1 MRSPMRM
8 RSARIIPLFLVPL
21 LGLLLLVVPLACRQS
36 AKASGD
42 YYCPMHPDYHADK
55 PGDCPICGMRL
66 VKSEKKDSEAKEG
79 SSPGAA
85 APATERKVLF
95 YRHPMNPSITSPV
108 PAKDEMGMDFVPV
121 YAGEARGA
129 AGGVDGLAMV
139 EAGQE
144 GLRLAGVQ
152 AAVAERGEITR
163 TTRAVGIV
171 MPDESRVRHVHT
183 KVAGYIEKLYVNYTG
198 QQVRAGQPLLSI
210 YSPELLATQQEF
222 LRAREAAARFS
233 GSALPEVRR
242 GGEELLSAARQR
254 LELLDVPPG
263 FISRLERSGQAHRE
277 VTLTAPASGYVTG
290 KEIFAGMEVQ
300 PGLDLLTLTDLSR
313 VWIEADFYEYEA
325 GSLRLGQRMTVA
337 LPYDPGVRFTG
348 RVQYVYPTLDAQSR
362 TLKVRLEF
370 PNSGLVLKPGMY
382 VDVSPDFETRQGI
395 VIPDSAVLDTGV
407 RQVVFVEKG
416 GAFAPREVRVG
427 SRGDGRALILSG
439 LAAGERVA
447 VRANFLLDSESRLRA
462 AVAALPQSRPEDHRH
477 GEGGPP

>member
-1 MRSPMRM
+1 MSTRT
-8 RSARIIPLFLVPL
+8 ARAIPFIFVPL
-21 LGLLLLVVPLACRQS
+21 LGLLLLALPLACRGTGEE
-36 AKASGD
+36 SGQ
-42 YYCPMHPDYHADK
+42 YYCPMHPDYRSEK

-66 VKSEKKDSEAKEG
+66 VKVEKKDGKDDRTDSAG
-79 SSPGAA
+79 TAA
-85 APATERKVLF
+85 GESQRGKILF
-95 YRHPMNPSITSPV
+95 YRHPMNPSVTSPV
-108 PAKDEMGMDFVPV
+108 PAKDEMGMDYVPV
-121 YAGEARGA
+121 YAGEAKGA
-129 AGGVDGLAMV
+129 AGGISGLAPV
-139 EAGQE
+139 EAGEE
-144 GLRLAGVQ
+144 GFRLAGVQ
-152 AAVAERGEITR
+152 TAIAERGEITR

-171 MPDESRVRHVHT
+171 MPDETRVRHVHT
-183 KVAGYIEKLYVNYTG
+183 KVMGYIEKLYVNYTG

-210 YSPELLATQQEF
+210 YSPELLATQQEY
-222 LRAREAAARFS
+222 LRAREAAARFA

-242 GGEELLSAARQR
+242 GGEELLEAARQR
-254 LELLDVPPG
+254 LELLDVPAG
-263 FISRLERSGQAHRE
+263 FISRLERTGQAHRE

-300 PGLDLLTLTDLSR
+300 PGMDLLTLTDLSR

-348 RVQYVYPTLDAQSR
+348 RVQYIYPILDPQSR

-370 PNSGLVLKPGMY
+370 PNPGLALKPGMY
-382 VDVSPDFETRQGI
+382 VDVSPDFETREGI

-407 RQVVFVEKG
+407 RQVVFVEKA

-427 SRGDGRALILSG
+427 SRGDGRVLILSG

-462 AVAALPQSRPEDHRH
+462 AIAALPQSRPADHRH
-477 GEGGPP
+477 GEGGVP